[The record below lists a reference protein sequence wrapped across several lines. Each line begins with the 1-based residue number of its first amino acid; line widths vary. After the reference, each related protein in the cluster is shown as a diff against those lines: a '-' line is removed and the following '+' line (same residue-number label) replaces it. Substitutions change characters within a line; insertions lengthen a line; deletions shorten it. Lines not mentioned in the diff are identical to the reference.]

1 VNKKELLLRKP
12 SKNTDSKINWENEDG
27 IIVITYP
34 KDFGTIEKWLH
45 NRIGGPELV
54 RRPLDKYTTLIW
66 ELIDGENTVKDIVDK
81 FDSKFGE
88 EVAPAAKRVQ
98 KFFEKLLEL
107 NLIILE

>member
-1 VNKKELLLRKP
+1 MNKKELLLRKP
-12 SKNTDSKINWENEDG
+12 SKNTDSKINWEHEDG

-54 RRPLDKYTTLIW
+54 RRPLDKYTTLIC
-66 ELIDGENTVKDIVDK
+66 ELIDGENTVKDIIDK

-88 EVAPAAKRVQ
+88 EVSPASGRVQ
-98 KFFEKLLEL
+98 IFLERLLEL

>member
-1 VNKKELLLRKP
+1 MRKEDILLRKP
-12 SKNTDSKINWENEDG
+12 SKNPDSKIKWETENG

-34 KDFGTIEKWLH
+34 KDFGTIEKWFH
-45 NRIGGPELV
+45 KRIGGPEIV

-66 ELIDGENTVKDIVDK
+66 ELINGENTVKDIVDR
-81 FDSKFGE
+81 FDSEFGE

-107 NLIILE
+107 NLIIMQ

>member
-1 VNKKELLLRKP
+1 MNKKELLLRKP
-12 SKNTDSKINWENEDG
+12 SKNTDSKINWVHEDG

-98 KFFEKLLEL
+98 KFFEKLVEL

>member
-1 VNKKELLLRKP
+1 MNKKDLLLRKP
-12 SKNTDSKINWENEDG
+12 SKNTDSKINLEHEDG

>member
-12 SKNTDSKINWENEDG
+12 SKNTDSKINWEHEDG

>member
-1 VNKKELLLRKP
+1 MKKKDILLRKP
-12 SKNTDSKINWENEDG
+12 SKNRDSNIKWKNEEG

-107 NLIILE
+107 NLIIME

>member
-1 VNKKELLLRKP
+1 MNKEELLLRKP
-12 SKNTDSKINWENEDG
+12 SKNTDSKINWEHEDG

-54 RRPLDKYTTLIW
+54 RRPLDKYTTIIW
-66 ELIDGENTVKDIVDK
+66 ELIDGKNTVKDIVDK

>member
-1 VNKKELLLRKP
+1 MNKKELLLRKP
-12 SKNTDSKINWENEDG
+12 SKNTDSKINWEHEDG

-88 EVAPAAKRVQ
+88 EVAPAAKRAQ

-107 NLIILE
+107 NLIILK

>member
-1 VNKKELLLRKP
+1 MNKKELLLRRP
-12 SKNTDSKINWENEDG
+12 SKNTDSKINWEHENG

-54 RRPLDKYTTLIW
+54 RRPLDKYTTIIW
-66 ELIDGENTVKDIVDK
+66 ELIDGENTIKDIVDK

-88 EVAPAAKRVQ
+88 EIAPAAKRVQ

>member
-1 VNKKELLLRKP
+1 MRKEDILLRKP
-12 SKNTDSKINWENEDG
+12 SKNTDSKIKWEKENG

-45 NRIGGPELV
+45 NRIGGPEIV

-66 ELIDGENTVKDIVDK
+66 ELIDGENTVKDIVDR
-81 FDSKFGE
+81 FDSEFGE

-107 NLIILE
+107 NLIIMQ

>member
-1 VNKKELLLRKP
+1 MNKKELLLRKP
-12 SKNTDSKINWENEDG
+12 SKSTDSIINWEHEDG

-81 FDSKFGE
+81 FDSEFGE

>member
-1 VNKKELLLRKP
+1 MKKKDILLRKP
-12 SKNTDSKINWENEDG
+12 SKNRDSNIKWKNEEG

-66 ELIDGENTVKDIVDK
+66 ELIDGENTVKDIIDK
-81 FDSKFGE
+81 FDSEFGE

-107 NLIILE
+107 NLIIME

>member
-1 VNKKELLLRKP
+1 MNKKDLLLRKP
-12 SKNTDSKINWENEDG
+12 SKNTDSKINWEHEDG